1 MSDEIEIARL
11 ISLSKKS
18 FPPIESHFYKQLRKK
33 IAELDAVMESAEKE
47 GNDTEKQEAEREKE
61 NIKNYAQKIYNKR
74 IRSLIVQLSK
84 KVTGGKTDLSRFTEE
99 EKALFQKIYDMVEE
113 HRRELMEGKID
124 IIHEGKF
131 EILEEE
137 PEPVEERGKIQEKG
151 DERGELNPEK
161 PEMDVRETG
170 KEEKIEYDVEKPE
183 MQEEKSKRERE
194 VLIPVRMLMDEA
206 FVGLDGHYYYSKK
219 GDVLNLPEKIASIL
233 LKGKYAERIW

>member
-33 IAELDAVMESAEKE
+33 IAELDAMMESAEKE
-47 GNDTEKQEAEREKE
+47 GDDAEKQEAEREKE

-99 EKALFQKIYDMVEE
+99 EKVLFQKIYDMVEE

-137 PEPVEERGKIQEKG
+137 TEPVEERGKIQEKG
-151 DERGELNPEK
+151 DEREELNPEK

-170 KEEKIEYDVEKPE
+170 EKEKIENEVKKPE
-183 MQEEKSKRERE
+183 MQKKSKKDRE

-233 LKGKYAERIW
+233 LKGKYAERIG